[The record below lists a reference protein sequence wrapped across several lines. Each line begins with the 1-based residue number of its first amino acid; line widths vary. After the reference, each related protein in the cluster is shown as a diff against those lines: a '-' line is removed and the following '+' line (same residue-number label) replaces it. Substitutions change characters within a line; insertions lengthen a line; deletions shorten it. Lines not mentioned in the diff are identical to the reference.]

1 MNFVFMSTDHVHIP
15 VANHEYVL
23 KLFFGNAEALECN
36 SDYSRFCVKSF
47 VFGGSANL
55 VKIFEHAGFLEDY
68 AACSFRFA
76 GSKSNFAAVLMQ
88 RFKHFAASFI
98 RNILV
103 DSGNKEFF
111 AVFFNKFFAFFLI
124 ESIKSKSVAKG
135 RSYITAKL
143 LGIVFINSDGFE
155 GIFNAARNAF
165 IRVIKGAVK
174 VKKNVFCHIIL
185 RNVMI
190 KGVSEKLKRLFMRFI
205 LRF

>member
-1 MNFVFMSTDHVHIP
+1 
-15 VANHEYVL
+15 
-23 KLFFGNAEALECN
+23 
-36 SDYSRFCVKSF
+36 
-47 VFGGSANL
+47 
-55 VKIFEHAGFLEDY
+55 
-68 AACSFRFA
+68 
-76 GSKSNFAAVLMQ
+76 MQ

-111 AVFFNKFFAFFLI
+111 TVFFNKFLAFFLI

-143 LGIVFINSDGFE
+143 LGIVFINSDGFK

-174 VKKNVFCHIIL
+174 VKRTYFVIFFS
-185 RNVMI
+185 VM
-190 KGVSEKLKRLFMRFI
+190 L
-205 LRF
+205 